1 MKKII
6 NYIVAIG
13 IMMSAASCSFTDL
26 EPTDKV
32 GDKEIFSSISTLEQ
46 ALTGTYSK
54 MSMRTTISVSA
65 VLSDDVYK
73 GGQNGGAGD
82 DSYQW
87 TYSASTGDHNTL
99 WSSYYSVISMA
110 NRVISGSV
118 GVVPANDNETKAKNN
133 CIGSALFIRAYTYF
147 DLLRFFSDFEKKEGY
162 GIPYSKEPIVLE
174 TLGRNTVAECF
185 IDIKG
190 DLEAAIPLLS
200 QVAPSDPGYASQTA
214 AKALLARVYLYE
226 RNYDKAYDYAAA
238 VLAQNPI
245 ATIDEYAS
253 IWSDESNK
261 EIIFELK
268 KLSGEEAIG
277 TIFFGADNSSAF
289 EPSTELIGSFAAG
302 DIRSNVFIG
311 DGVDRDGV
319 AIKRVNKYKGTA
331 ENVGLANQ
339 KLLRS
344 SEMLLIMAEAKANTN
359 LADGNKYLNQLRAQ
373 RIADW
378 ENKEYAT
385 KEELMNEILLER
397 RRELCYEGHRF
408 FDMRR
413 FNLPIYKPMIKKTL
427 EVTDHHRI
435 QPIPLSE
442 MQGNPVIAGQQN
454 SGYSLL

>member
-1 MKKII
+1 MKKIV
-6 NYIVAIG
+6 NYIFAAG
-13 IMMSAASCSFTDL
+13 MMISASSCSFTDL

-32 GDKEIFSSISTLEQ
+32 GDKEIFSSVSTLEQ

-54 MSMRTTISVSA
+54 MSMRKTISVSA

-87 TYSASTGDHNTL
+87 TYSASTGDHNDL

-110 NRVISGSV
+110 NRVITGST
-118 GVVPANDNETKAKNN
+118 GVTPANDSETKIKNN

-147 DLLRFFSDFEKKEGY
+147 DLLRFFSDFEKKDGY
-162 GIPYSKEPIVLE
+162 GIPYSKEPVVLQ

-185 IDIKG
+185 IDIKE
-190 DLEAAIPLLS
+190 DLETALSLLS
-200 QVAPSDPGYASQTA
+200 QVTSDAPDYASQTA
-214 AKALLARVYLYE
+214 VKALLARVYLYE
-226 RNYDKAYDYAAA
+226 RNYDKAYEYASG

-245 ATIDEYAS
+245 ASIDEYAD

-268 KLSGEEAIG
+268 RLSGEETIG
-277 TIFFGADNSSAF
+277 TIFFSADNSSSF
-289 EPSTELIGSFAAG
+289 EPSTELINSFNN
-302 DIRSNVFIG
+302 DDVRLHLFIG

-319 AIKRVNKYKGTA
+319 PVKRVNKYKGTT
-331 ENVGLANQ
+331 ENVGLADQ

-344 SEMLLIMAEAKANTN
+344 SEMLLIMAEAKAYTN
-359 LADGNKYLNQLRAQ
+359 LTDGNELLNQLRAA
-373 RIADW
+373 RIVGW
-378 ENKEYAT
+378 ENKEYTT
-385 KEELMNEILLER
+385 KEELLNEILLER

-413 FNLPIYKPMIKKTL
+413 FNLPIYKPMINKTL
-427 EVTDHHRI
+427 DVNDHHRI

-442 MQGNPVIAGQQN
+442 IQGNPVIAKQQN
-454 SGYSLL
+454 SGY

>member
-6 NYIVAIG
+6 NYIFAAG
-13 IMMSAASCSFTDL
+13 MMMSAASCSFTDL

-32 GDKEIFSSISTLEQ
+32 GDKEIFSSVTTLEQ
-46 ALTGTYSK
+46 ALTGAYSK

-99 WSSYYSVISMA
+99 WSDYYSTISMA

-118 GVVPANDNETKAKNN
+118 GVTPANDSEAKVKNN

-185 IDIKG
+185 ADIKE
-190 DLEAAIPLLS
+190 DLETAISLMS
-200 QVAPSDPGYASQTA
+200 QVAPDDPAYASQAA

-226 RNYDKAYDYAAA
+226 RNYDKAYEYASG

-245 ATIDEYAS
+245 ATLGEYAH

-261 EIIFELK
+261 EVIFELK
-268 KLSGEEAIG
+268 RLSGEESIG
-277 TIFFGADNSSAF
+277 TIFFSADNSSSF
-289 EPSTELIGSFAAG
+289 EPSTELINSFTDD
-302 DIRSNVFIG
+302 DIRLQVFIG

-319 AIKRVNKYKGTA
+319 AVKRVNKYKGTS
-331 ENVGLANQ
+331 ENVGLADQ
-339 KLLRS
+339 KMLRS
-344 SEMLLIMAEAKANTN
+344 SEMLLIMAEAKAYTD
-359 LADGNKYLNQLRAQ
+359 LAEGNKLLNRLRAA
-373 RIADW
+373 RIEGW
-378 ENKEYAT
+378 EDKEYAT
-385 KEELMNEILLER
+385 KEALLDEILLER

-413 FNLPIYKPMIKKTL
+413 FNLPIYKPMIDKTL
-427 EVTDHHRI
+427 DVNDHHRI

-442 MQGNPVIAGQQN
+442 MQGNPVIAKQQN
-454 SGYSLL
+454 SGY